1 VRLSRVVFTAALVT
15 ATASAAPAWATP
27 RPLPFTYTAD
37 TLGQGETELEQYT
50 DLTPVN
56 GINASTGFPVKYLAT
71 QFQTEFEHG
80 ITDSLELGLY
90 VAFQPVP
97 ANIDNAA
104 TLTEGTGFKERLRY
118 RLADPGA
125 WPIDVALYG
134 ELVEFETEFEVE
146 AKVILERRFGNLRIA
161 ANAWA
166 EREFYYA
173 GDVED
178 WVLNPTIGATYQVSP
193 HVHPGVEYWMRVE
206 FPSDNPNPRPFSIGP
221 NQYLGPT
228 LMFEFGKFWWSTGLY
243 ARLNN
248 IGRTPLP
255 SSDSGSQSVPD
266 DYGQSWVRTVIGL
279 EL

>member
-1 VRLSRVVFTAALVT
+1 VRLSHVVFITAIVTAA
-15 ATASAAPAWATP
+15 ASASPAWATP

-50 DLTPVN
+50 DLTPVVGYGTN
-56 GINASTGFPVKYLAT
+56 GGLQKYLAT

-97 ANIDNAA
+97 GNINDPA

-125 WPIDVALYG
+125 WPVDVALYG
-134 ELVEFETEFEVE
+134 ELVEFDIEFEIE
-146 AKVILERRFGNLRIA
+146 AKIILERRFGNLRIA

-221 NQYLGPT
+221 NQFLGPT
-228 LMFEFGKFWWSTGLY
+228 LMFEFGKFWWSTGFY

-248 IGRTPLP
+248 VGRPPRAL
-255 SSDSGSQSVPD
+255 D